1 MPLIVCTVVLLLL
14 FSFEGLWYVSDEAM
28 HRAQLDRYQSVEHPR
43 RRTSDAY
50 LDLL

>member
-1 MPLIVCTVVLLLL
+1 MPLIVCTVVFALL

-28 HRAQLDRYQSVEHPR
+28 RRAQLDRYQSVEHPR
-43 RRTSDAY
+43 HRTSDAY